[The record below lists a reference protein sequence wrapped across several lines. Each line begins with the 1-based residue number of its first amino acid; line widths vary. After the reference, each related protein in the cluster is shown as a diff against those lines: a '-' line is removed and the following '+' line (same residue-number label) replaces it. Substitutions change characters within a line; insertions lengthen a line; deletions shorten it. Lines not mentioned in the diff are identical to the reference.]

1 MSKSG
6 ENRVVQNQFLTYW
19 NEKTLA
25 SILDQAYP
33 SVTCAPLEGSVG
45 GPGQCPGR
53 YFSFQS
59 SSSVFRVTFCLHQ
72 VIQVCTDPRSVSKL
86 T

>member
-6 ENRVVQNQFLTYW
+6 ENRVVQNQCLTYW

-33 SVTCAPLEGSVG
+33 SVTCAPRVTCAMSGGLGSALTDTF
-45 GPGQCPGR
+45 P
-53 YFSFQS
+53 
-59 SSSVFRVTFCLHQ
+59 FRVLCLFLGL
-72 VIQVCTDPRSVSKL
+72 PSVYIK
-86 T
+86 